1 MAGRIVSA
9 SIRAVA
15 GSKKPI
21 KAALTLVSMRS
32 IKLILLFQTKI

>member
-1 MAGRIVSA
+1 MAGRIASA
-9 SIRAVA
+9 SIRAVV

-32 IKLILLFQTKI
+32 NTIVSN